1 MKKLSKM
8 TLEEKIGQLI
18 VIGGAVG
25 GLGDETGIEDAL
37 RMIREKKVG
46 GFYLGYPRYKNP
58 LEAWQLNTRL
68 RAAASD
74 IPLFLCADMETS
86 LGYIIIDGAERA
98 PYLMGLGAARD
109 ETLARDIG
117 AITGR
122 EARALGFNWNYGPS
136 VDVNSNKDNPAIGIR
151 AFGGDPVLVA
161 RMGCAYIKGCQSEGV
176 LCSAKHFPGHGALAF
191 DTHDSIGVADAGR
204 GELMKRDIPPFHAAI
219 RAGVKTVMSTHVIYP
234 ALGDSKFPATL
245 SESIM
250 TKLLREELG
259 FTGLTT
265 TDALS
270 MKAISDNYGER
281 EAVILSFLAGCDTLI
296 VPASWRPYET
306 LLEAA
311 VSGRIPPARINE
323 AVERILQAKA
333 WLYPDGCKEPKKEN
347 VTKVFESAATKETL
361 EKLSLKSVTVLE
373 KKALPLKAGARK
385 RLFVIQERDEAYQ
398 YCPWEKGVLDKAE
411 RMILEREPGAVI
423 KRVSMA
429 CSAEESKDVLK
440 AAGECEEVVFF
451 CIVKVLIEQYNGR
464 LSSATN
470 ELLSK
475 IASERSLVV
484 LSLGSPYVIDDIANC
499 AGFICT
505 YGESDICARTALAVL
520 YGEAAPGG
528 KLPVN
533 ISEKYPFG
541 LGLSL

>member
-1 MKKLSKM
+1 MKKVSEM
-8 TLEEKIGQLI
+8 TLEEKIGQVI
-18 VIGGAVG
+18 VIGGAIG
-25 GLGDETGIEDAL
+25 GLGDATGTEDAL

-58 LEAWQLNTRL
+58 IEAWQLNVKL
-68 RAAASD
+68 QAAASD

-86 LGYIIIDGAERA
+86 LGYVIIDGAERA

-109 ETLARDIG
+109 EALAQEVG

-122 EARALGFNWNYGPS
+122 EARTVGFNWNYGPS
-136 VDVNSNKDNPAIGIR
+136 IDVNSNKDNPAIGIR
-151 AFGGDPVLVA
+151 AFAGDTDLVS
-161 RMGCAYIKGCQSEGV
+161 RMGCAYIRGCESQGV
-176 LCSAKHFPGHGALAF
+176 LCSAKHFPGHGALGF
-191 DTHDSIGVADAGR
+191 DTHHDIGVADAAR
-204 GELMKRDIPPFHAAI
+204 DVLMERDIPPFHAAI
-219 RAGVKTVMSTHVIYP
+219 KAGVKTVMSTHVIFP
-234 ALGDSKFPATL
+234 ALGDNKFPATL

-250 TKLLREELG
+250 TTFLRGELG

-281 EAVILSFLAGCDTLI
+281 DAVILSFLAGCDTLI

-311 VSGRIPPARINE
+311 KSGQIPAARLDE
-323 AVERILQAKA
+323 AVERIVQAKA
-333 WLYPDGCKEPKKEN
+333 WLYPEGYREPKKEG
-347 VTKVFESAATKETL
+347 VKKVFESAGTKRTVERL
-361 EKLSLKSVTVLE
+361 FLKAVTVLE

-385 RLFVIQERDEAYQ
+385 RLFIIQERDEAYQ
-398 YCPWEKGVLDKAE
+398 YCPWEKGVLDEAQRIIRKK
-411 RMILEREPGAVI
+411 EPGAGI
-423 KRVSMA
+423 KRISMA
-429 CSAEESKDVLK
+429 CSEAESKDILK
-440 AAGECEEVVFF
+440 AASQYEEVIFF

-464 LSSATN
+464 LSKATN

-475 IASERSLVV
+475 IANQRPVVV
-484 LSLGSPYVIDDIANC
+484 LSLGSPYVIDDIAEC

-505 YGESDICARTALAVL
+505 YGESDICARTALKVL

-528 KLPVN
+528 KLPVT

-541 LGLSL
+541 LGLSI